1 MTDLINRRLG
11 QYQLIQVIGHGGMST
26 VYKAYQDTLDRN
38 IAVKVLLHTR
48 DPQFA
53 SRFKREARAVARL
66 QHHNILPIH
75 DYGEQDGLLY
85 LVMQYIEDG
94 VTLGHMLGTPMV
106 PVKALRLIG
115 HLLSALDYAHKR
127 GVVHRDIK
135 PANILMS
142 APDWPMLADFGIA
155 KLLNDDQRITM
166 SGLVIGTA
174 AYMAPEQARG
184 LPIDARTDIY
194 SVGVVL
200 FEMLVGRVPFEAETP
215 LAVLMKQINEA
226 PPLLRR
232 FISDIPAVVETLLSR
247 ALAKDPSDRYQSA
260 AEMAADL
267 QRIVNELDTS
277 YTPDQLVMLY
287 QTGVWALREGR
298 WDLAIERLGKLVAF
312 DPTYEDGREL
322 LDAAIEFQ
330 RAAQDESS
338 DLLPKLTAEG
348 YARDLQRRGE
358 QKERAED
365 LDGALADY
373 QAAQVAAPPGG
384 LHDELTIIVT
394 DLAKRIESK
403 RTGILASAHS
413 CPQCGRT
420 VRPGWMSCRHCG
432 ASLRNVAEEPYLKP
446 RSEQVKHPALSEP
459 APSKRS
465 SMWLWFAIGA
475 VALVVALGAMVAR
488 SGFSTS
494 PTSTPLPTVA
504 MTATAPSILT
514 SPVSTSTPAPTV
526 TLRPEQPTNTPQ
538 PPTNTAR
545 PPSRTPRPSA
555 TLTPGG

>member
-94 VTLGHMLGTPMV
+94 VTLGHMLGTPMA

-267 QRIVNELDTS
+267 QRIVNELDAS

-330 RAAQDESS
+330 RAAQDEPS

-348 YARDLQRRGE
+348 YARDLQRQGQ

-373 QAAQVAAPPGG
+373 QAAQAAAPPGG
-384 LHDELTIIVT
+384 LHDELTIIIT
-394 DLAKRIESK
+394 DLAKRIERK
-403 RTGILASAHS
+403 RTGSLASAHS

-432 ASLRNVAEEPYLKP
+432 ASLRNVTAEPYLKP
-446 RSEQVKHPALSEP
+446 RPEEVKHPAPSEP

-465 SMWLWFAIGA
+465 SMWLWFTIGA
-475 VALVVALGAMVAR
+475 GALVVALGAVVGR
-488 SGFSTS
+488 SGSSTS
-494 PTSTPLPTVA
+494 PTSTPAPTVA
-504 MTATAPSILT
+504 MTATAPSMLP
-514 SPVSTSTPAPTV
+514 SPVSTSTPVPTV
-526 TLRPEQPTNTPQ
+526 TLRPEQPTNIPQ

-545 PPSRTPRPSA
+545 PPMRTPRPSP

>member
-11 QYQLIQVIGHGGMST
+11 QYQLIQVIGQGGMST
-26 VYKAYQDTLDRN
+26 VYKAYQDTLDRY

-75 DYGEQDGLLY
+75 DYGEQDGLVY

-94 VTLGHMLGTPMV
+94 VTLGHMLGTPMA
-106 PVKALRLIG
+106 PVQALRLIG

-142 APDWPMLADFGIA
+142 ASDWPMLADFGIA
-155 KLLNDDQRITM
+155 KLLNDDQQITM

-184 LPIDARTDIY
+184 LSIDARTDIY

-200 FEMLVGRVPFEAETP
+200 FEMLTGRVPFEAGTP

-226 PPLLRR
+226 PPQLSR
-232 FISDIPAVVETLLSR
+232 FISDIPAVVETLVSR
-247 ALAKDPSDRYQSA
+247 ALAKDPSDRYQNA

-267 QRIVNELDTS
+267 QRVVNELDTS
-277 YTPDQLVMLY
+277 YTPEQLVMLY
-287 QTGVWALREGR
+287 QTGVWALRDGR
-298 WDLAIERLGKLVAF
+298 WDLAIELLGKLVAC
-312 DPTYEDGREL
+312 DPTYEDAREL
-322 LDAAIEFQ
+322 LDAAIDLRRE
-330 RAAQDESS
+330 EHNEPSE
-338 DLLPKLTAEG
+338 LLPKLTAEG
-348 YARDLQRRGE
+348 YARELLRQGQ

-365 LDGALADY
+365 PDGALTDY
-373 QAAQVAAPPGG
+373 QAALAAAPPGA
-384 LHDELTIIVT
+384 LRDELAIIVA

-413 CPQCGRT
+413 CSQCGRT

-432 ASLRNVAEEPYLKP
+432 ASLRNITAEPYLMPRPVEVKP
-446 RSEQVKHPALSEP
+446 PAPSEP
-459 APSKRS
+459 APSVRS
-465 SMWLWFAIGA
+465 SMWLWLTIGT
-475 VALVVALGAMVAR
+475 VSLVVGLGAMMAVSR
-488 SGFSTS
+488 FSIS
-494 PTSTPLPTVA
+494 PTSTPMPTVA
-504 MTATAPSILT
+504 MTATAPSP
-514 SPVSTSTPAPTV
+514 SPLPASTSTPVPTV
-526 TLRPEQPTNTPQ
+526 TLRPEQPTNIPQ
-538 PPTNTAR
+538 SPTNTAR
-545 PPSRTPRPSA
+545 PPTRAPRLTA